1 MSLAADCKMARAR
14 FAIAWRAGYHRVVW
28 MTARLPMTE
37 HITISELHSMAE
49 LVATVALQKAVWG
62 MEDVE
67 VASPHTLRAIAH
79 SGGAVFG
86 ALAAGQLVGF
96 CFGFA
101 ALRAGELWLWSH
113 MAGVHPERQ
122 GQGIGYRLKQAQ
134 RDWALGQGYHWMA
147 WTFDPMQAGNANF
160 NFNRLGVIA
169 GNYSVD
175 HYGEMQDGINAGL
188 ASDRLEAQWRLDARH
203 VIELAERGCRR
214 IKQDLP
220 DAIQMAVLEK
230 RGSLHYRQPR
240 KLGGIVYGLEIPLD
254 IAALKARDIA
264 KARQW
269 QLYVRAAMTELLA
282 AGYVVSAFVREGDR
296 AWYVLSPAG

>member
-1 MSLAADCKMARAR
+1 
-14 FAIAWRAGYHRVVW
+14 
-28 MTARLPMTE
+28 
-37 HITISELHSMAE
+37 MAE

-86 ALAAGQLVGF
+86 AQADGRLIGF

-101 ALRAGELWLWSH
+101 APRADELWLWSH
-113 MAGVHPERQ
+113 MAGVHPKYQ

-134 RDWALGQGYHWMA
+134 RNWALAQGYRWMA
-147 WTFDPMQAGNANF
+147 WTFDPLQSGNANF

-188 ASDRLEAQWRLDARH
+188 ASDRLEAQWQLDSPAA
-203 VIELAERGCRR
+203 IGLAERGCCQ
-214 IKQDLP
+214 IGQDLP

-230 RGSLHYRQPR
+230 GGALQYRQPR
-240 KLGGIVYGLEIPLD
+240 MAKGTVYGLEIPLD
-254 IAALKARDIA
+254 IAALKARDIEKA
-264 KARQW
+264 KQW

>member
-1 MSLAADCKMARAR
+1 
-14 FAIAWRAGYHRVVW
+14 
-28 MTARLPMTE
+28 MTE
-37 HITISELHSMAE
+37 HITISELQSMAE

-86 ALAAGQLVGF
+86 AEADGRLVGF

-113 MAGVHPERQ
+113 MAGVHPEHQ

-188 ASDRLEAQWRLDARH
+188 ASDRLEAQWQLDAPPPSPSRFPH
-203 VIELAERGCRR
+203 EEGRRAISDDAEVVTKLVYVDKNEEL
-214 IKQDLP
+214 
-220 DAIQMAVLEK
+220 
-230 RGSLHYRQPR
+230 RQLRPVDYAGR
-240 KLGGIVYGLEIPLD
+240 PYGLEIPLD
-254 IAALKARDIA
+254 IADLKARDIETA
-264 KARQW
+264 KQW
-269 QLYVRAAMTELLA
+269 QLSVRAAMTELLA
-282 AGYVVSAFVREGDR
+282 AGYVVSAFVREADR
-296 AWYVLSPAG
+296 AWYVLSPA